1 MQPVKV
7 LGEAVGI
14 QLRAVENK
22 SGLAVIGR
30 LTNGLIIGKFMRG
43 RTDKPM
49 LIDQKTIRGRL
60 GFEPNNPF
68 YQAVQ
73 DALDTGIPSVWV
85 LRVTSVGWQ
94 WASGVGWQWASG
106 DVVQWASSANVELSA

>member
-1 MQPVKV
+1 MQTVKI

-14 QLRAVENK
+14 QYQGVIDR
-22 SGLAVIGR
+22 SGTATANR
-30 LTNGLIIGKFMRG
+30 LTNGLITGRFKRG

-49 LIDQKTIRGRL
+49 LIDQTTIRTRL
-60 GFEPNNPF
+60 GHEPNNPF

-85 LRVTSVGWQ
+85 LRVATG
-94 WASGVGWQWASG
+94 A
-106 DVVQWASSANVELSA
+106 